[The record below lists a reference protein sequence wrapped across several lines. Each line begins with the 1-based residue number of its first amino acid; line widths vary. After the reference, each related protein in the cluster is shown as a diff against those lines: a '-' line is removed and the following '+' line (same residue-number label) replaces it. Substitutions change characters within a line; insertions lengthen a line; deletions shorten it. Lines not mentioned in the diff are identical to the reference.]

1 MKIFKNKLKKS
12 HKIILIAG
20 NVLVFFLMTAAWL
33 ARPFVINQ
41 QVTYGATFAK
51 EYAESLG
58 LNWREAYSAV
68 LKDFPLK
75 NLRLPV
81 FWNEIEKEPGKYNF
95 DDIDWQINE
104 ARKAGVNIILALGR
118 RVPRWPE
125 CFEPAWLKNKPES
138 TKQIYLQKLLSAEV
152 NHFKQF
158 KNIKTWQ
165 VENEPFFAYF
175 GECPK
180 LSEDLLKEEVA
191 IVKSKDNRPVMIT
204 DSGELNEWV
213 RAAKIGDIL
222 GVTMYRQVGN
232 KYTDNLYIRY
242 PSFYYRLKLRIASI
256 FSNDI
261 QLVEFQAE
269 PWTITSLPQ
278 EPIAK
283 QLEKM
288 NLDRVNLLLSVA
300 KKSGFKEIYFWGVE
314 WWYWLKIKGVPDFWE
329 FGKHLNSL

>member
-1 MKIFKNKLKKS
+1 MKIKKWHVIFLK
-12 HKIILIAG
+12 ITTPILF
-20 NVLVFFLMTAAWL
+20 VVVVAAWL
-33 ARPFVINQ
+33 ARPFIVNEKI
-41 QVTYGATFAK
+41 TYGATFSAPYAK
-51 EYAESLG
+51 SLG
-58 LNWREAYSAV
+58 LNWQQAFSAI
-68 LKDFPLK
+68 LKDLQLK

-81 FWNEIEKEPGKYNF
+81 YWNEVEKEEGKYYF

-104 ARKAGVNIILALGR
+104 AKKAGVNIVLALGR

-125 CFEPAWLKNKPES
+125 CFEPAWMKNKSEAE
-138 TKQIYLQKLLSAEV
+138 KERHLLKLIKAEID
-152 NHFKQF
+152 HFKQF
-158 KNIKTWQ
+158 KNIIVWQ
-165 VENEPFFAYF
+165 VENEPLFAYF

-180 LSEDLLKEEVA
+180 PNLELLRSEVEL
-191 IVKSKDNRPVMIT
+191 VKSADHRPVMIT

-232 KYTDNLYIRY
+232 KLKDNIYIRY
-242 PSFYYRLKLRIASI
+242 PSFYYRAKVRIASL
-256 FSNDI
+256 FASEI
-261 QLVEFQAE
+261 QLIEFQAE
-269 PWTITSLPQ
+269 PWTSTSLEQ

-288 NLDRVNLLLSVA
+288 NLDRVRLLLGVA

-329 FGKHLNSL
+329 FGKQLD